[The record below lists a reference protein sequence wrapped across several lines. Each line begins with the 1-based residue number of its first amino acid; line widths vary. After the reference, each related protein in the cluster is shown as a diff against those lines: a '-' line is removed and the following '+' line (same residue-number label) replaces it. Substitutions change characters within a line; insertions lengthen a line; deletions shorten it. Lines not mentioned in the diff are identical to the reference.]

1 MTGQRSAV
9 ARGSGPVTGG
19 KGWPFGS
26 PLNVAKYGCVLE
38 EFLIEGV
45 AQSYEP
51 APGTTIGLDGKW
63 SVKPADTAEYRTRMY
78 VVRPSDPARFNGV
91 VVVNWQNVT
100 AGVDLGAPSPHE
112 MRNGYAW
119 VGVTTQRVAIEGQPS
134 LTPGMA
140 DTKGLPAA
148 PIPTGTQACA
158 IPATGTATT
167 SSPRPPVL
175 SVPAGPS
182 LRPTR

>member
-1 MTGQRSAV
+1 MTGPRSAV
-9 ARGSGPVTGG
+9 ARASGPVTGG

-26 PLNVAKYGCVLE
+26 PLNVEKYGCVLE

-51 APGTTIGLDGKW
+51 APGTTIGVDGKW
-63 SVKPADTAEYRTRMY
+63 SVLSAETAEYRTRMY
-78 VVRPSDPARFNGV
+78 VVRPLDPARFNGV

-119 VGVTTQRVAIEGQPS
+119 VGVTTQRVAIDGQPS
-134 LTPGMA
+134 LTPGMP
-140 DTKGLPAA
+140 PA
-148 PIPTGTQACA
+148 
-158 IPATGTATT
+158 
-167 SSPRPPVL
+167 L
-175 SVPAGPS
+175 SAPAGPPP
-182 LRPTR
+182 RPTR